1 MTDVAALEQTGW
13 AFPPVFER
21 ASRQSATQ
29 TGLENLAK
37 CMKIMLATQPGERN
51 QHSDYGCD
59 LSGFAFQ
66 SLSYE
71 LLEAVEEVVDNSISN
86 HEPRIFIRDIQVAPD
101 QTSDG
106 TLIVQVEYSTEDGE
120 LGLTQIPLNLNTS
133 QLIDF

>member
-1 MTDVAALEQTGW
+1 MPEVSAIQQTGW

-21 ASRQSATQ
+21 YSRRSQTQ

-59 LSGFAFQ
+59 LSGYAFQ

-71 LLEAVEEVVDNSISN
+71 LLEEVEEIVDNSITN
-86 HEPRIFIRDIQVAPD
+86 HEPRIGIQDIQVAPD
-101 QTSDG
+101 QNSDG
-106 TLIVQVEYSTEDGE
+106 TLIVQVQYSTETGE
-120 LGLTQIPLNLNTS
+120 IALSQIPLNLNTS
-133 QLIDF
+133 QLINF